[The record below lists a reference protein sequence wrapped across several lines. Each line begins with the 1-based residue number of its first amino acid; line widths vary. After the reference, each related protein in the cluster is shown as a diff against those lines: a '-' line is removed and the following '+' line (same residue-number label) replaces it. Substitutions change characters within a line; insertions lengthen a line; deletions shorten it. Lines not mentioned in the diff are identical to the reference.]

1 MQISW
6 VNSGLRH
13 GAQVFG
19 LLLLLCTNASAA
31 LFSTAQHPLPAAQA
45 FPLTIEQYGH
55 KIDIIWN
62 TADDYYLYQDKFAF
76 TTSNNHPLTD
86 LILPQAK
93 VKQDPT
99 FGTTNVYYGQLHLTG
114 LLPQT
119 DEPATALR
127 VNYQGCWDGGVCYP
141 PQTMQFDL
149 TPVTSEQSLGVP
161 VPSLWAQSS
170 GTNANWFIQQL
181 EGNSV
186 SGLLI
191 IFFLAGLALAFTPC
205 VLPMVPIL
213 SSIIVGLN
221 PKPSARKSLALSATY
236 VLTMALTYSLAGLVA
251 GLSGANVQIA
261 LQQPWVI
268 GVIASLFVVFSAA
281 MFGWFNLQMP
291 TALQVKI
298 NHITQRRTGGQ
309 FVSVAIM
316 GALSALVVGP
326 CVAAPLAGALLFIAQ
341 TGDATLGGLALF
353 VMGLGM
359 GLPLLVVGTSAGR
372 FIPQTGAWMQ
382 RIKIGFGFL
391 MLYMAI
397 WMTDRVWSQWSL
409 WLVAVVTLV
418 LALSLLLN
426 GRWKPALA
434 SLQGIVFA
442 YVMGVLLG
450 LYAVTLLVGQAVG
463 QASLIA
469 PLQGLT
475 QQSSQSQNPLLS
487 ITKATAAAVPL
498 LLEQAK
504 ADNQVVMLDFYADWC
519 ISCVELDVFVFTN
532 ADVQR
537 ALSDVKVIKVDVTA
551 NETAAVELMR
561 SLQLVGPPA
570 LVFYSASGELLLQHT
585 IVGVPD
591 TIDLVSLIKRVKGY

>member
-6 VNSGLRH
+6 INSGLRH
-13 GAQVFG
+13 GVQVFG
-19 LLLLLCTNASAA
+19 LLLLLTANASAA
-31 LFSTAQHPLPAAQA
+31 LFSTAQQPLPAAEA

-62 TADDYYLYQDKFAF
+62 TAADYYLYQDKLAF

-119 DEPATALR
+119 GDPASTLL

-141 PQTMQFDL
+141 PQTMQFEL
-149 TPVTSEQSLGVP
+149 TPVISEQSLAAQ

-170 GTNANWFIQQL
+170 GTNASWFMKQL
-181 EGNSV
+181 EGSSV
-186 SGLLI
+186 SSLLI

-221 PKPSARKSLALSATY
+221 PKPSARRSFALSATY

-291 TALQVKI
+291 TWLQHKI
-298 NHITQRRTGGQ
+298 NQLTQRRAGGQ

-326 CVAAPLAGALLFIAQ
+326 CVAAPLAGALLFVAQ

-359 GLPLLVVGTSAGR
+359 GIPLLIVGTSAGR
-372 FIPQTGAWMQ
+372 FIPQAGAWMQ

-397 WMTDRVWSQWSL
+397 WMIDRVWSQWSL

-426 GRWKPALA
+426 SRWKPALA
-434 SLQGIVFA
+434 SVQGIIFA

-463 QASLIA
+463 HASLIA

-475 QQSSQSQNPLLS
+475 QQSSHAQNQPIS
-487 ITKATAAAVPL
+487 VTKVTASAVPQL
-498 LLEQAK
+498 LGQAK
-504 ADNQVVMLDFYADWC
+504 TDNQVVMLDFYADWC

-532 ADVQR
+532 TDVQR

-551 NETAAVELMR
+551 NEPAAVNLMR

-570 LVFYSASGELLLQHT
+570 LVFYSANGDLLLQHT

-591 TIDLVSLIKRVKGY
+591 AQDLVSLIERVKGY

>member
-1 MQISW
+1 MQITW
-6 VNSGLRH
+6 IYGGIRH

-19 LLLLLCTNASAA
+19 LLLLLTTNASAA
-31 LFSTAQHPLPAAQA
+31 LFSSAQHPLPAAEA
-45 FPLTIEQYGH
+45 FPLTLEQHGH
-55 KIDIIWN
+55 KIDIIWD
-62 TADDYYLYQDKFAF
+62 TPDDYYLYQDKFAL
-76 TTSNNHPLTD
+76 TTSNKHPLTD
-86 LILPQAK
+86 VILPPAK

-114 LLPQT
+114 LLPQN
-119 DEPATALR
+119 DEPATALI
-127 VNYQGCWDGGVCYP
+127 VQYQGCWDGGVCYP
-141 PQTMQFDL
+141 PQTMEFDL
-149 TPVTSEQSLGVP
+149 TPVMAEQSTALQA
-161 VPSLWAQSS
+161 PSLWSQSS
-170 GTNANWFIQQL
+170 GTNANWFITQL
-181 EGNSV
+181 EGSNVAS
-186 SGLLI
+186 LLI

-221 PKPSARKSLALSATY
+221 PKPSASRSFALSATY
-236 VLTMALTYSLAGLVA
+236 VLAMALTYSLAGLVA

-268 GVIASLFVVFSAA
+268 GVIASLFVVFSGA

-291 TALQVKI
+291 SVLQLKI
-298 NHITQRRTGGQ
+298 DQLTQRRAGGQ
-309 FVSVAIM
+309 FISVAIM

-341 TGDATLGGLALF
+341 TGDAILGGLALF

-359 GLPLLVVGTSAGR
+359 GMPLLVVGTSAGR

-397 WMTDRVWSQWSL
+397 WMTDRVWPQWSL
-409 WLVAVVTLV
+409 WLVALVTLV

-426 GRWKPALA
+426 SRWKPVLA

-442 YVMGVLLG
+442 YVMGVLLA
-450 LYAVTLLVGQAVG
+450 LYAVILLVGQAVG

-475 QQSSQSQNPLLS
+475 QQLSQKQSQPLS
-487 ITKATAAAVPL
+487 ITKVTASAVPL

-504 ADNQVVMLDFYADWC
+504 TDNQVVMLDFYADWC

-532 ADVQR
+532 PAVQQ
-537 ALSDVKVIKVDVTA
+537 ALDTVKVIKVDVTA
-551 NETAAVELMR
+551 NEPAAVSLMR

-570 LVFYSASGELLLQHT
+570 LVFYSASGDLLLQHT

-591 TIDLVSLIKRVKGY
+591 TKDLVNLIERVKYD

>member
-6 VNSGLRH
+6 VHSGLRH
-13 GAQVFG
+13 GVQVVA
-19 LLLLLCTNASAA
+19 LLLLMTTNANAA
-31 LFSTAQHPLPAAQA
+31 LFNSPQHPLPAADA
-45 FPLTIEQYGH
+45 FPLTVEQHGH

-62 TADDYYLYQDKFAF
+62 TAPDYYLYQDKLAF

-86 LILPQAK
+86 LSLSPAK

-114 LLPQT
+114 LLPLT
-119 DEPATALR
+119 TEPATTLR
-127 VNYQGCWDGGVCYP
+127 VHYQGCWDGGVCYP
-141 PQTMQFDL
+141 PQTMEFDL
-149 TPVTSEQSLGVP
+149 TPVIAAQP
-161 VPSLWAQSS
+161 VAAQAPSLWAQSS
-170 GTNANWFIQQL
+170 GTNANWFIMQL
-181 EGNSV
+181 EGSSV
-186 SGLLI
+186 GGLLI
-191 IFFLAGLALAFTPC
+191 VFFLAGLALAFTPC

-221 PKPSARKSLALSATY
+221 PKPSACKSFALSAAY
-236 VLTMALTYSLAGLVA
+236 VLAMALTYSLAGLVA

-268 GVIASLFVVFSAA
+268 GVIASLFVVFAGA
-281 MFGWFNLQMP
+281 MFGWFNVQMP
-291 TALQVKI
+291 TLLQLKI
-298 NHITQRRTGGQ
+298 NQLTQRRAGGQ

-341 TGDATLGGLALF
+341 TGDATLGGFALF

-359 GLPLLVVGTSAGR
+359 GLPLLLVGTSAGR

-382 RIKIGFGFL
+382 RIKTGFGFL

-397 WMTDRVWSQWSL
+397 WMSDRVWSQWSL

-426 GRWKPALA
+426 SRWKPALA

-442 YVMGVLLG
+442 YFAGVLLAM
-450 LYAVTLLVGQAVG
+450 YAITLLVGLLLG
-463 QASLIA
+463 HASLLA

-475 QQSSQSQNPLLS
+475 QQPSQSLNQPMS
-487 ITKATAAAVPL
+487 ITKVTASAVPL
-498 LLEQAK
+498 LLNK
-504 ADNQVVMLDFYADWC
+504 AQTDDQVVMLDFYADWC

-532 ADVQR
+532 AGVQA
-537 ALSDVKVIKVDVTA
+537 ALSDVAVIKVDVTA
-551 NETAAVELMR
+551 NEPEAVALMR

-585 IVGVPD
+585 VVGVPE
-591 TIDLVSLIKRVKGY
+591 TEDLVRLIERVKGY